1 MAALGFQS
9 ETVAACADDSGGENV
24 AITVH
29 AAVFTR

>member
-9 ETVAACADDSGGENV
+9 ETVGVAFADSSDENV

-29 AAVFTR
+29 TVVFPR